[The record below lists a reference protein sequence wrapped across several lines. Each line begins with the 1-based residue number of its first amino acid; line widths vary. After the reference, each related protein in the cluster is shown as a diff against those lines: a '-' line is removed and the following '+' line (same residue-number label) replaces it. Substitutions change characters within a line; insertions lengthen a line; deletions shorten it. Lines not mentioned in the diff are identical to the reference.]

1 MDEVKKDIDELIQ
14 KVEEEEDKKSKEVKK
29 ERNSLK
35 QISLVVTFFVFLI
48 LFVSS
53 ILFNIKRFEDLNSLN
68 LTESE
73 IEENKKV
80 FLYLTVMKVNN
91 FKEQNGFLPKDLKGL
106 VKDEDSV
113 LYKILDDSIFQLEI
127 ENNGKKIIYNS
138 NEDPVTLLPEKFKSL
153 ILGGGEK

>member
-14 KVEEEEDKKSKEVKK
+14 KVEEEEDKKSKELKK
-29 ERNSLK
+29 ESNNLRR
-35 QISLVVTFFVFLI
+35 ISLTVTFFVFLF
-48 LFVSS
+48 LFVFS
-53 ILFNIKRFEDLNSLN
+53 IFFNIKRFEDLNSLN

-80 FLYLTVMKVNN
+80 FLYLTVMKINN
-91 FKEQNGFLPKDLKGL
+91 FKEQSGFLPKDLKGL
-106 VKDEDSV
+106 VKDEDSI

-138 NEDPVTLLPEKFKSL
+138 NEDPVTLLPDKFKNL
-153 ILGGGEK
+153 ILSGEKK